1 MPQQLQV
8 SFQLNM
14 PGQPFLISNMG
25 LQASNTSTLTIGY
38 TILGAPSTISLSVEG
53 LSNASGDVS
62 VLDTYSTVSN
72 TTRTITP
79 LGATFDNFTVT
90 GTWTGG
96 TNVAVNATFSTTGA
110 GASFSSSLDLPVIHT
125 I

>member
-1 MPQQLQV
+1 MSQQLQV

-38 TILGAPSTISLSVEG
+38 TIQGAPTTISLTVEG
-53 LSNASGDVS
+53 LSNAQGDVS
-62 VLDTYSTVSN
+62 VLDTYSTVAN

-96 TNVAVNATFSTTGA
+96 TNVMVNVTFTATGI
-110 GASFSSSLDLPVIHT
+110 GASFSSSLDLPVIHSV
-125 I
+125 

>member
-38 TILGAPSTISLSVEG
+38 TIQGAPTTISLSVEG
-53 LSNASGDVS
+53 LLNAQGDVS
-62 VLDTYSTVSN
+62 VLDTYSSVSN

-79 LGATFDNFTVT
+79 LGATFDNFTVC

-96 TNVAVNATFSTTGA
+96 TNVAVNVVFSTTGG
-110 GASFSSSLDLPVIHT
+110 GAAYASNLDLPVIHSV
-125 I
+125 